1 MDDVGIGNDG
11 GGNRRESESPGE
23 DRGGHGGRTIANT
36 IVASRGSQLTRQPP
50 NNSEGQFPCLVVAEI
65 DEATVKFEECLHV
78 HRSAQ
83 LGLGR
88 QDVVTRLQ
96 LTSHRGPQRASNGGL
111 TGLGPARLGPA
122 RSEVCP
128 LRRSC
133 DLLGIVV
140 ANGSPAGTP
149 LYDRPRYSWPR
160 DATKPRTLERRRSIQ
175 VPTLS

>member
-1 MDDVGIGNDG
+1 MVGARSQTRSWHPEAANSP
-11 GGNRRESESPGE
+11 GNRPIIRKVNSPVWWLP
-23 DRGGHGGRTIANT
+23 RSTRPLSSP
-36 IVASRGSQLTRQPP
+36 ASNVQ
-50 NNSEGQFPCLVVAEI
+50 V
-65 DEATVKFEECLHV
+65 EECQHV

-160 DATKPRTLERRRSIQ
+160 DATKPRTLESRRSIQ